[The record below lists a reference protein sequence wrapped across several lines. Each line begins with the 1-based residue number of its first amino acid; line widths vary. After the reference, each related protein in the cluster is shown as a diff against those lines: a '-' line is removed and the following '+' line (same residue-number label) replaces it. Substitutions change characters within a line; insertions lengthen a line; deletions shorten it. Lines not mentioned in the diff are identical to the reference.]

1 MELQLRTC
9 KIRDWRRKDEDA
21 IVLHANDKEIWRN
34 LTDRFPFPY
43 TKKDAR
49 DWIDFNVQSRPP
61 MNFAIE
67 IDGEAVGGIGIAVH
81 NDVRRRTAEIG
92 YWLGKKYW
100 GRGVVTECL
109 AAFSE
114 HSFKNHDL
122 CRLEA
127 SVFEWNP
134 ASMRVL
140 EKAGYECEARLKKA
154 ATKDGQTID
163 LIIYALVR

>member
-1 MELQLRTC
+1 VELRL
-9 KIRDWRRKDEDA
+9 KSSIIREWRRKDADD
-21 IVLHANDKEIWRN
+21 ILVHANDKEVWRN

-43 TKKDAR
+43 TKRDAL
-49 DWIDFNVQSRPP
+49 DWIDFNLNSRPP

-67 IDGEAVGGIGIAVH
+67 IEGLAVGGIGIGIRD
-81 NDVRRRTAEIG
+81 DVRRRSAEIG
-92 YWLGKKYW
+92 YWLGRKYW
-100 GRGVVTECL
+100 GQGIITEAL
-109 AAFSE
+109 QAFTDYA
-114 HSFKNHDL
+114 FKNFDL

-140 EKAGYECEARLKKA
+140 EKAGYEKEARLKKA

-163 LIIYALVR
+163 LVIYAKVL